1 MDQSN
6 YVILLQAIAVL
17 AVVLAPSDLQNKP
30 GLYIDDR
37 LYIYES
43 ARSQILANVKISEN
57 IQLCDLVNTNSP

>member
-17 AVVLAPSDLQNKP
+17 VVVLAPSDLQNKP

>member
-17 AVVLAPSDLQNKP
+17 VVVLAPSDLQNKP

-37 LYIYES
+37 LCIYES
-43 ARSQILANVKISEN
+43 ARSQTLANVKISEN
-57 IQLCDLVNTNSP
+57 IQLYDLVNTNSP